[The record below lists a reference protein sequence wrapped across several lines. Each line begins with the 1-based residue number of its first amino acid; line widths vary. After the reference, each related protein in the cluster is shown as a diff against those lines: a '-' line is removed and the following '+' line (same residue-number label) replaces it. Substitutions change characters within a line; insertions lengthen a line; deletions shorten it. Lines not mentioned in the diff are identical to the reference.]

1 MRVTVP
7 VWPTAG
13 IGSAAIGVA
22 VGVEVGGA
30 GVIVGVGVVGVS
42 VGVGAVGVLVGGIGV
57 FVGVGG
63 NRGVCRRYLSF
74 NRQGGQGQGRCQQSE
89 HTRVRASKTSQSN
102 LRFLGSGIRSL
113 TEAGSGSQPAKPR
126 ILGSPYRLLRI
137 ANVETTRIVLL
148 PAIPWAA
155 MDRKKCPT

>member
-1 MRVTVP
+1 MDAENAEWNPGRFQTLECSERERSAITPAIASRKMRVTVP

-63 NRGVCRRYLSF
+63 TGVF
-74 NRQGGQGQGRCQQSE
+74 VGV
-89 HTRVRASKTSQSN
+89 T
-102 LRFLGSGIRSL
+102 
-113 TEAGSGSQPAKPR
+113 
-126 ILGSPYRLLRI
+126 
-137 ANVETTRIVLL
+137 
-148 PAIPWAA
+148 
-155 MDRKKCPT
+155 